1 MCTGRPYML
10 GGGTSRRGLCRHRR
24 SWRGT
29 SKASGPLVA
38 ASSPRRLSE
47 FAELRAVWLSYR
59 RQNRYPDHRS
69 RQDG

>member
-1 MCTGRPYML
+1 MCPGRPYML
-10 GGGTSRRGLCRHRR
+10 GGGTSLQRALPPSAVLARNLQGV
-24 SWRGT
+24 
-29 SKASGPLVA
+29 GPLLA